1 MLIAAGL
8 DGIQRGLTP
17 PAPALHDPVNLND
30 EERRAS
36 NVRPLPASQAEALQN
51 LENDDVLTS
60 ALGDLMTRCYLAT
73 RRAEFAKGEAK
84 GLEWARAATFTVY

>member
-1 MLIAAGL
+1 MCSSDLR
-8 DGIQRGLTP
+8 RGLTP
-17 PAPALHDPVNLND
+17 PAPALHDPVNLNE

-36 NVRPLPASQAEALQN
+36 NVRPLPASQDEALAN
-51 LENDDVLTS
+51 LENDAVLTS

-73 RRAEFAKGEAK
+73 RRAEFAKGQEN